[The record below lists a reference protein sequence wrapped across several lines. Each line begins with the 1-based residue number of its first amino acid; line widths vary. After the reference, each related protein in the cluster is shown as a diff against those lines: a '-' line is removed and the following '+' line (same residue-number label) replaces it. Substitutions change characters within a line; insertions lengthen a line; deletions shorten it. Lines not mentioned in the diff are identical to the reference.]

1 MRVTTYG
8 QNRMTWGTLG
18 DGEVGAPQVGQVLSL
33 ISRAL
38 LTIGTGCAELHL
50 NLLQGTATR

>member
-18 DGEVGAPQVGQVLSL
+18 DGEVGGPQVGQVLSL
-33 ISRAL
+33 ISSAL
-38 LTIGTGCAELHL
+38 LPIGAGCAVLHL
-50 NLLQGTATR
+50 ILLHGTATR